1 MTRWMLLGG
10 VLLAAGCTKANPA
23 ARCSTGTCIDPAYPF
38 CDVDGALSGSAGSCI
53 SVSCTPGDF
62 QACRGDV
69 ALTCSSTGNN
79 YDELQCQK
87 GCTPEAKGCRL
98 CDAGTTVC
106 ANGEVQTCDANGA
119 VSSSEACPLGCFN
132 SEPRCRQLDPS
143 NGLGTYVDMVPTPP
157 DVDINV
163 SSTINTGTGAINS
176 GSPINVPSFFI
187 PGGAGAPG
195 VRVFVVHNFHLASG
209 TYLTAQ
215 DSTSPDGGFTG
226 TALAIVATGTV
237 TIDGEIDIAGPGSHA
252 DAACTGG
259 DGQNTDDGT
268 REQTAASGGGGFA
281 TPGGRGGNLSAPGL
295 GGGSAGGTIGNAT
308 LVPLRGGCP
317 AGAIVTDNGRSGP
330 FGTVAGGAIQLSSAV
345 SITVNGVINADGGS
359 SYPLQI
365 AAVSSGIF
373 GGGSGGGILLEAPVL
388 TLGPQ
393 GKLLAR
399 GGAGGTSGFPPTGYV
414 LDGNPIPAPPCMPTS
429 PYCGRGGAGAAPG
442 VDAQAGQ
449 DSAYTNSSAVKAMET
464 GGGGGGLGRIRVNTL
479 SGTYTQSGSSV
490 AAGAITTG
498 VVGSK

>member
-1 MTRWMLLGG
+1 MLIGAA
-10 VLLAAGCTKANPA
+10 LLAAGCTKQNPA

-62 QACRGDV
+62 KACRGDV
-69 ALTCSSTGNN
+69 ALTCNAMGNN

-87 GCTPEAKGCRL
+87 GCTPEAMGCRL

-119 VSSSEACPLGCFN
+119 VSSTDPCPLGCFD

-143 NGLGTYVDMVPTPP
+143 NGLGAYVDMAPNAP
-157 DVDINV
+157 DVDL
-163 SSTINTGTGAINS
+163 SASTTVNTGTGVITSN
-176 GSPINVPSFFI
+176 GSMITVPNFFI
-187 PGGAGAPG
+187 PAPTAAPG

-209 TYLTAQ
+209 MYLSVQ

-226 TALAIVATGTV
+226 IALAIVATGTIA
-237 TIDGEIDIAGPGSHA
+237 IDGEIDIAGPGSHA
-252 DAACTGG
+252 DAACTGD
-259 DGQNTDDGT
+259 DGQNTDNGT

-281 TPGGRGGNLSAPGL
+281 TPGAKGGSLSAPGL
-295 GGGSAGGTIGNAT
+295 AGGNASGTIGNAT
-308 LVPLRGGCP
+308 LIPLRGGCP

-330 FGTVAGGAIQLSSAV
+330 FGTVAGGAIQLSAAA

-359 SYPLQI
+359 SYPFQI
-365 AAVSSGIF
+365 AATSSGIF

-399 GGAGGTSGFPPTGYV
+399 GGAGGTSGLPPTGYV
-414 LDGNPIPAPPCMPTS
+414 LDANPISAPPCPTS

-442 VDAQAGQ
+442 VNAQAGQ
-449 DSAYTNSSAVKAMET
+449 DAQYTTSSSVTSMET
-464 GGGGGGLGRIRVNTL
+464 GGGGGGLGRIRVNTI

-490 AAGAITTG
+490 AAGDITTG
-498 VVGSK
+498 VVGTK